1 MDEQPVVAVPCQFSK
16 EQQAKG
22 QELMF
27 YTLWYN
33 KTLKTDDVLASMR
46 PWTKDADLIKLQ

>member
-1 MDEQPVVAVPCQFSK
+1 
-16 EQQAKG
+16 
-22 QELMF
+22 MF